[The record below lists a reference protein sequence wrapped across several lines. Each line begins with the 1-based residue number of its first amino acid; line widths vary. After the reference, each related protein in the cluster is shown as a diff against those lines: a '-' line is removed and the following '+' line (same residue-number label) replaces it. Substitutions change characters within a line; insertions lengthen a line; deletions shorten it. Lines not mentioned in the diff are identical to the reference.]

1 MAKEVTIYEFDSE
14 VLDSSKPAVV
24 DFYADW
30 CGPCKMLAPVINE
43 LSQEMSGCEFFKV
56 NIDNDADLASRYGV
70 MSIPTVMVFKGGKPV
85 MTSVGYISKQELA
98 GKIEDAVNGR

>member
-1 MAKEVTIYEFDSE
+1 
-14 VLDSSKPAVV
+14 
-24 DFYADW
+24 
-30 CGPCKMLAPVINE
+30 MLAPVINE